1 MLQRYNVDRRQ
12 TRAHP
17 WLNIHSLRGRRRQ
30 HRRESDLYNP
40 SLISDWHHPH
50 LLYITLA
57 TLFLC
62 FADAHNTLQLLWAG
76 AVEVN
81 GFMDTLISKSA
92 TLFMWV
98 KLGLTA
104 ICLII
109 LVSYH
114 HFTLLNR
121 IRVRYVLYSI
131 FSIYVGLIAYELA
144 IWPGAGVPMIL
155 IPSDHGL
162 NVTATTGLMQFGD

>member
-1 MLQRYNVDRRQ
+1 MLQRYNVERRQ
-12 TRAHP
+12 TQAHP

-30 HRRESDLYNP
+30 HRRESDLYN
-40 SLISDWHHPH
+40 SALTLDWYHPH

-62 FADAHNTLQLLWAG
+62 FADAHNTLQLLWDG

-81 GFMDTLISKSA
+81 GFMDALIHKSA
-92 TLFMWV
+92 LLFMGV

-104 ICLII
+104 ACLII

-114 HFTLLNR
+114 HLTLLNR
-121 IRVRYVLYSI
+121 IRVRYVLYMV
-131 FSIYVGLIAYELA
+131 FGIYVGLIGYELA
-144 IWPGAGVPMIL
+144 IWPGHGIPFIL
-155 IPSDHGL
+155 LPSDQIPSL
-162 NVTATTGLMQFGD
+162 VTGLTPG